1 MLPLASLLTLLPTK
15 VKIKIKP
22 LYLLCND
29 KRVIFAIQITTTMSQ
44 ANISIRV
51 DKTIKDRFCSLC
63 DAFGLTTTSAFNLF
77 MKAVIRE
84 RKIPFEISADEK
96 EETKV
101 KGARAFQALREQA
114 ARNGIQDLTL
124 EEINAEIKAARNER
138 RNKSK

>member
-1 MLPLASLLTLLPTK
+1 MFPLASLLTLLPTK

-29 KRVIFAIQITTTMSQ
+29 KRVIFAIQITTTMPQ

-96 EETKV
+96 EETINKAV
-101 KGARAFQALREQA
+101 MNFESMRRSA
-114 ARNGIQDLTL
+114 ANAGMQDLSL
-124 EEINAEIKAARNER
+124 EEINKIIKEVRDER
-138 RNKSK
+138 RK